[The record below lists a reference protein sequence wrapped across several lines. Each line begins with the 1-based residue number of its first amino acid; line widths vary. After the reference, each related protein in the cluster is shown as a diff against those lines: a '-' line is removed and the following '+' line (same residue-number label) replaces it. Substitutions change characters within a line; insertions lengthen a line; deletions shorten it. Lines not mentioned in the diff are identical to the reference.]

1 MRFNVELGQCI
12 SYPGQQGT
20 DAEDHL
26 CRAHEK
32 IILTMI
38 KRMKQSNAINF
49 LDYRSLTWHTVYVCT
64 YVWSNTP
71 ESDYVRPRR

>member
-49 LDYRSLTWHTVYVCT
+49 LDYRSLT
-64 YVWSNTP
+64 
-71 ESDYVRPRR
+71 